1 MTVIAAILSL
11 ILLPSTSG
19 ATMEDVNGI
28 FDFIRQDSDNVANNL
43 GPALQELRDLFHTM
57 PTTEDGLWHHLNKII
72 HFQPYLSVHDK
83 RIFQNIIDQLISEV
97 VRRIIQLSY
106 MPLSVE
112 HEKEEEPVHIASFLE
127 TKYSQYVAPSM
138 RSVKNSI
145 DSFDWSNLI
154 GKTKNYF
161 GLLRNNEKKDE
172 H

>member
-1 MTVIAAILSL
+1 
-11 ILLPSTSG
+11 
-19 ATMEDVNGI
+19 
-28 FDFIRQDSDNVANNL
+28 
-43 GPALQELRDLFHTM
+43 
-57 PTTEDGLWHHLNKII
+57 
-72 HFQPYLSVHDK
+72 
-83 RIFQNIIDQLISEV
+83 
-97 VRRIIQLSY
+97 

-112 HEKEEEPVHIASFLE
+112 HEKEEEPVHIASFLGREVKFISEKSWQIYQNCNCFAE

-172 H
+172 HWGFYVGNTSNITLQILKNKAYNLQSNLNVSTCFCIFQLYVSK